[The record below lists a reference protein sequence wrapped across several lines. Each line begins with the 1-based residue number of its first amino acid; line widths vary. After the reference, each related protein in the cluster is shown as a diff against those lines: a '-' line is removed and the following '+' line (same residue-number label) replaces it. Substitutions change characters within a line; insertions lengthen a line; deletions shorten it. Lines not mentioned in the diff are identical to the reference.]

1 MKHLQFV
8 IILFLLIASIIAGC
22 KKKNL
27 CETLTSKGRI
37 IGYNPCWYY
46 SPVNNRKDAGFVVE
60 IENGA
65 NKDTVV
71 SYDIPNDIFQF
82 PDVDDFAAANGQ
94 FLYAPAAQ
102 DKFQIKFNYRFALE
116 NEKTA
121 IVCRGSIY
129 TSPFDAAVKG
139 KEIFLTCISPQ

>member
-1 MKHLQFV
+1 MKLKQA
-8 IILFLLIASIIAGC
+8 LIIIALFGVLINDGC

-27 CETLTSKGRI
+27 CETVTTKGRI

-46 SPVNNRKDAGFVVE
+46 TSSNNRKDAGFVIE
-60 IENGA
+60 IDNIT

-82 PDVDDFAAANGQ
+82 PDVDDIAATNGQ
-94 FLYAPAAQ
+94 FLYATNFQ
-102 DKFQIKFNYRFALE
+102 QKFQIKFNYRFALE

-121 IVCRGSIY
+121 IVCRGSVY
-129 TSPFDAAVKG
+129 TAPFDAAVKG
-139 KEIFLTCISPQ
+139 REIFITCLSP